1 MLGILHNSE
10 TQHTHFDKYSK
21 YEKYDNYKI
30 SIGSSIKF
38 FKGRNKKT
46 ARIHHP
52 GRFWFA
58 SESLAINRI

>member
-30 SIGSSIKF
+30 SIDRNIHF
-38 FKGRNKKT
+38 FKEEIKKT

-52 GRFWFA
+52 GRFGYA
-58 SESLAINRI
+58 SESLAISRI

>member
-30 SIGSSIKF
+30 SIDRNIYF
-38 FKGRNKKT
+38 FKEEIKK
-46 ARIHHP
+46 RP
-52 GRFWFA
+52 GFIILAVLAMQA
-58 SESLAINRI
+58 SR